1 MKSAIDS
8 CVVDGG
14 QARGNVTA
22 ASAASAAASD
32 STPDLICT
40 VTRAPYRRSPRG
52 DGVSGNSGPALASTR
67 RRCEDRPMETGAAAL
82 TAHSDDA
89 RSLTMPLA
97 GNPFAPGSLVIVD
110 DGVHRQVALVESR
123 DDERG
128 IARGRLIGSIVGSAL
143 DTRASHPFGEAAVT
157 AVDLESIDQLHAATG
172 AALEVGGDLMPPG
185 HPARLL
191 PHRFNRH
198 TFWCGQSGSGKTY
211 ALGVVLEQIIA
222 HTALPVV
229 IFDPNSDFVRLG
241 ELNADASGPTAEA
254 LAQRDIRVLRA
265 RGEGDSALRAR
276 FLDMRLPSK
285 AAVLRL
291 DPIADRDEYNRLV
304 HLQDLMRTGEL
315 EQLLP
320 MLRQVDGGD
329 GVGHHPLAERIE
341 NLAVLDWEVWAGGGI
356 AVTDV
361 VAERPDAT
369 VLDLGGFSTPE
380 QQLVVALSLLDDL
393 WERRE
398 ERRPVLLVI
407 DEAHNLCSP
416 RLDSPLAIAVRER
429 IVQIAAEGRKFGLW
443 LLLSTQRPSKVHPGI
458 ISQCDNLALMKMTSP
473 IDLEGLATYF
483 GYAPTALI
491 ARSPWFRQGEALFAG
506 GFVPAPT
513 LVKVNARLTPEGG
526 VDVGVPMR

>member
-1 MKSAIDS
+1 MDAA
-8 CVVDGG
+8 
-14 QARGNVTA
+14 QRPEAR
-22 ASAASAAASD
+22 
-32 STPDLICT
+32 
-40 VTRAPYRRSPRG
+40 
-52 DGVSGNSGPALASTR
+52 
-67 RRCEDRPMETGAAAL
+67 
-82 TAHSDDA
+82 SDDG
-89 RSLTMPLA
+89 RSFVVGDATGTSFVA
-97 GNPFAPGSLVIVD
+97 GSLVVI
-110 DGVHRQVALVESR
+110 DGGGQRQLALVE
-123 DDERG
+123 ERSD
-128 IARGRLIGSIVGSAL
+128 ARPARLRGRLIGVLTDAGL
-143 DTRASHPFGEAAVT
+143 DTGRSLPFDAATVDAADT
-157 AVDLESIDQLHAATG
+157 ATVETLHATTG
-172 AALEVGGDLMPPG
+172 ALLEVGSNLTEPG
-185 HPARLL
+185 GPAKLL
-191 PHRFNRH
+191 PRRFNRH

-211 ALGVVLEQIIA
+211 ALGVVLEQVIA

-241 ELNADASGPTAEA
+241 ELNDDASGPTAEA

-291 DPIADRDEYNRLV
+291 DPVADRDEYNRLV
-304 HLQDLMRTGEL
+304 HLEDLMQVGEL
-315 EQLLP
+315 EQVLP
-320 MLRQVDGGD
+320 MLRELDGGD
-329 GVGHHPLAERIE
+329 EAHPLAERIE
-341 NLAVLDWEVWAGGGI
+341 NLAVLDWEVWAGGGT

-380 QQLVVALSLLDDL
+380 QQLVVALSLLDEL

-416 RLDSPLAIAVRER
+416 RLDSPLAVAVRER

-473 IDLEGLATYF
+473 VDLDELGTYF
-483 GYAPTALI
+483 GYAPASLL

-506 GFVPAPT
+506 GFVPVPS
-513 LVKVNARLTPEGG
+513 LVKMNARLTPEGG
-526 VDVGVPMR
+526 SDVGVPLR

>member
-1 MKSAIDS
+1 MDAVTSPIARSDDGRS
-8 CVVDGG
+8 FLVVD
-14 QARGNVTA
+14 A
-22 ASAASAAASD
+22 
-32 STPDLICT
+32 
-40 VTRAPYRRSPRG
+40 
-52 DGVSGNSGPALASTR
+52 
-67 RRCEDRPMETGAAAL
+67 TG
-82 TAHSDDA
+82 S
-89 RSLTMPLA
+89 SLVA
-97 GNPFAPGSLVIVD
+97 GSLVIIS
-110 DGVHRQVALVESR
+110 GGGERQLALVE
-123 DDERG
+123 ERSETVP
-128 IARGRLIGSIVGSAL
+128 ARLRGRLIGILGDAVI
-143 DTRASHPFGEAAVT
+143 DTARSHAFEAGT
-157 AVDLESIDQLHAATG
+157 VDEVDAATIDVLHATTG
-172 AALEVGGDLMPPG
+172 ALLEVGRNLTEPG
-185 HPARLL
+185 GPAKLL
-191 PHRFNRH
+191 PKRFNRH

-211 ALGVVLEQIIA
+211 ALGVVLEQLIA

-241 ELNADASGPTAEA
+241 ELNPGASGPTAEA

-265 RGEGDSALRAR
+265 RGAGEAGLRAR
-276 FLDMRLPSK
+276 FLDMKLPSK

-291 DPIADRDEYNRLV
+291 DPVADRDEYNSLV
-304 HLQDLMRTGEL
+304 HMQEIVRAGEL
-315 EQLLP
+315 DQLMP
-320 MLRQVDGGD
+320 MLQAVQEGGER
-329 GVGHHPLAERIE
+329 HPLAERIE
-341 NLAVLDWEVWAGGGI
+341 NLGVLDWEVWAGTDR

-416 RLDSPLAIAVRER
+416 KLDSPLAVAVRDR

-473 IDLEGLATYF
+473 VDLEELGTYF
-483 GYAPTALI
+483 GYAPVALL

-506 GFVPAPT
+506 GFVPTPS

-526 VDVGVPMR
+526 SDVGVPLR